1 LNLKKDETIIDISY
15 RLQTN
20 YEHHCLWLIDEK
32 MQIWRCVNELNPN
45 SVNWTLTKIT
55 MLDNQFPKQ
64 FLQPAMTFDDYFEA
78 SSMFSLDG
86 FKSFGP
92 DFKRQSKFL
101 LAYNSTSTKTIIIS
115 QPRIEEKGTYL
126 TIPEV
131 EERNNKNLD
140 LQLRERFN
148 ITSE

>member
-1 LNLKKDETIIDISY
+1 
-15 RLQTN
+15 
-20 YEHHCLWLIDEK
+20 